1 MIKPSHTSNSKR
13 TPVHCPTHK
22 HTNGK
27 SVLLVEIGV
36 NSASTEGIYVWC
48 RKCHET
54 HFLSIVQV
62 EASLRE
68 MREGGMI
75 EGKKEG
81 TA

>member
-1 MIKPSHTSNSKR
+1 MIKPSHTNNSKR

-54 HFLSIVQV
+54 HFLSMVQIVKTF
-62 EASLRE
+62 EGLRD
-68 MREGGMI
+68 GDMI
-75 EGKKEG
+75 EGKEEG
-81 TA
+81 A